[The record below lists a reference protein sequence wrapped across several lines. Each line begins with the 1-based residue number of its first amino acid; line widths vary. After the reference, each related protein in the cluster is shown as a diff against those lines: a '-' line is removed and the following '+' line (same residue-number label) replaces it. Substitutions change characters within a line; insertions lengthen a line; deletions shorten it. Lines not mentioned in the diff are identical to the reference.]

1 MDRRVVTAGLVAAL
15 ASPALAQQSTVTSPI
30 PVQPQPTETQAG
42 GGLATPQG
50 AQTNQDRVNRT
61 QAGGSPADTTS
72 ARRQGQASDP
82 AQAGQNAAQ
91 QARGESGS
99 AEQTQAVTQYIQ
111 QVMAA
116 GTLALQASTFARD
129 KAQNPKVK
137 QFAAFE
143 EAEQNTIVDV
153 LHSLSDPSTT
163 SSTNQQAAQ
172 ATAQGAPRNPSQAA
186 ATAPVMSGQAS
197 GAMEE
202 MSKTGAGAAFD
213 RAYVE
218 LQIRGH
224 QELLAIQERYLA
236 SNSGHR
242 PTMTVA
248 RLARGQIREHL
259 ALLQD
264 IQKELGR

>member
-42 GGLATPQG
+42 GALAGPQG
-50 AQTNQDRVNRT
+50 TQTNQDRVNRT

-143 EAEQNTIVDV
+143 EAEQNTMFDV

-172 ATAQGAPRNPSQAA
+172 ATTQGAPRNPSQAA

-197 GAMEE
+197 SAMEG
-202 MSKTGAGAAFD
+202 MSKAAAGPAFD
-213 RAYVE
+213 RAYID

>member
-91 QARGESGS
+91 AARGESGS

-143 EAEQNTIVDV
+143 EAEQNTMFDV

-172 ATAQGAPRNPSQAA
+172 ATTQGAPRNPSQAA

-197 GAMEE
+197 SAMEE
-202 MSKTGAGAAFD
+202 MSKAAAGPAFD
-213 RAYVE
+213 RAYID

-224 QELLAIQERYLA
+224 QELFAIQERYLA